1 MRGTR
6 IVVGL
11 ALVAWLAGAEGAQ
24 AQLFGNRTVGQ
35 GITSPRARTSGTNQR
50 SLLGQL
56 LDRHSSK
63 NNESALSGIG
73 LPDTSARYMRGNREA
88 TDFVGTDSEDAG
100 GFVGR
105 QKGEAPAEIR
115 SAIDDNLQVQSAP
128 DANRTAGA
136 SGRRRTR
143 MYQPRLSVDFDF
155 ARRPPAALNT
165 RLTHRLESSLGL
177 AETARVEVSV
187 EGGTATL
194 RGEVA
199 SERDRKLARLM
210 LLFEPGIS
218 SVENELI
225 VARRPATP
233 SPSDSNRPTAR
244 PQGRP

>member
-1 MRGTR
+1 MRATW
-6 IVVGL
+6 IVIGL
-11 ALVAWLAGAEGAQ
+11 AWAGWLVGADGAQ

-35 GITSPRARTSGTNQR
+35 GITSPRARTSSANQR
-50 SLLGQL
+50 SLLGNL
-56 LDRHSSK
+56 LDRQASGSSG
-63 NNESALSGIG
+63 SALSGIG

-88 TDFVGTDSEDAG
+88 TDFVGKDSEGAG

-105 QKGEAPAEIR
+105 QVGDAPAEIR

-128 DANRTAGA
+128 DANLSQAA
-136 SGRRRTR
+136 SGRRRTT

-155 ARRPPAALNT
+155 ARRRPAELNT

-177 AETARVEVSV
+177 AETARVDVFV
-187 EGGTATL
+187 EGKTATL

-199 SERDRKLARLM
+199 SERARKLARLM

-218 SVENELI
+218 NVENELI
-225 VARRPATP
+225 VTRRPSTP

-244 PQGRP
+244 PQGQP